1 MAKNRRNERNQGMMS
16 TPADWREALQWFVN
30 TIGLYSGSVRGLFLS
45 DWTEELAVSLE
56 AAVIN
61 LKSRA
66 YNPFVIA
73 GDMLYQQA
81 DFIFNETHEKAV
93 FARPLA
99 SKVELEISGNDV
111 LILDALMPPR
121 RPSHI
126 WYLLYYVLFPRIV
139 SGKVTIITTPL
150 PYAEFMKQGKACGD
164 FDFCNKSVNW
174 DKLQYLIQACT
185 ISQEEF
191 KASREES
198 APPMLKAELKLFTAL
213 RERGL
218 DVFPQHVLGDYLL
231 DFALM
236 QGERRLNIECDLL
249 SAMSGHEINTR
260 EAKRDLVLL
269 SDGWQI
275 LKFSSSEL
283 LNNTQACVDVVEDIW
298 REGRKRSHCGR
309 LLSGQSLPPCPE
321 LPEDDVQ
328 RSAIIFGG
336 GPIAL
341 VGGSGTGK
349 TLCLQKR
356 AGYLLSQGI
365 SPDSILILSYSPD
378 TARILKQSLETN
390 IDKQWAPRL
399 NVISFHDLGMK
410 ILKEN
415 ISAIK
420 RKPPLKLEPS
430 PEKVIQKLLGKARK
444 DADPVKLEMSGE
456 IDEFYVYDMISMYKT
471 HLISSK
477 QAKEQAENET
487 EAMVARVYQAY
498 EEQLLKTNR
507 IDRND
512 VFGMAVN
519 LLLENAELR
528 TKYQTQYE
536 FILADE
542 YQEVTVAQDMLARI
556 IAAPQDNFFICGDE
570 DETISEGK
578 NACPELLADFT
589 TRFPNGRAITMEH
602 NWRCHPTIVEHAKW
616 IISYLERSKIK
627 KPFDSGWGAVATP
640 AIFGPQAC
648 MDEAEDA
655 AWTAQQ
661 VKNLID
667 AGRNAGD
674 IAIVYRQNLYETMLE
689 EELAARGVRFKA
701 SVSDSSVIPDELGDM
716 LAFLKLVMDP
726 DGPRARESFERVC
739 QLGTKEIDPKLS
751 ATIASFAG
759 ANSLSYLKAVEIYAE
774 ATADHSCKELEQ
786 LVKVIRAMN
795 NDRLPPA
802 ESIGYLRRTR
812 RLNDYYKNIKVPPGQ
827 AYEPLKKLGRMEEE
841 ARKFSTVVEFVQHVE
856 DRIGDYEDK
865 SEEQSVHV
873 KSVYDVK
880 GSEFPIVFLVGL
892 AEGIFPL
899 ANSADLEEE
908 RRLFYVAFTRAREGI
923 YLSFPCKSGGK
934 EVGPSRFLAESRLMA
949 NVPIQVAPPMRAVP
963 APEPVISSPP
973 VLTPPV
979 VAPAVTPGMVQPP
992 VMPAQPL
999 QQQQPAPTAHQFVE
1013 PAASSSQ
1020 PHVQAIHSVMPQTPA
1035 TQVPALAAQTQAA
1048 HDPSQSADIAAALP
1062 MQQAATN
1069 ANLIAQPGNNSAHAS
1084 TVPAPEP
1091 LPPRPAANAQGMD
1104 PGRVPGSTNSDQ
1116 AEPRVQSAAASA
1128 SQQLPPVEPSV
1139 PPIVAHDSTTLLYGS
1154 TRYLDPTD
1162 IVPAPQA
1169 PEDKPPEL
1177 SKGLTPY
1184 VDNPDPSPARG
1195 MKKLPPSKNKKAEE
1209 APPVPKEPEIPAPPA
1224 PPPMP
1229 ALPPSAMRNQPYSPV
1244 PMEGP
1249 PGFDSTPPAKP
1260 LPGYNMAAGSNPA
1273 MPPPSSGVIESPL
1286 VHSNYPQVPTQP
1298 TNTSSFSSQNPPLH
1312 QTQQA
1317 HYPYQEA
1324 APAEDEPLEGIPV
1337 CPSCS
1342 NPLEANASFCGEC
1355 GYSLPTRIEA
1365 CTGCSA
1371 PLEPE
1376 AKFCGECGTPVPQQ
1390 PMSGNVSDAQE
1401 DPNKPGK
1408 FVKFLKFLEG

>member
-1 MAKNRRNERNQGMMS
+1 MS

-66 YNPFVIA
+66 YSPFVIA

-81 DFIFNETHEKAV
+81 DFIFNETHEKAL

-99 SKVELEISGNDV
+99 SKIELEMSGNDV
-111 LILDALMPPR
+111 VILDSLMPPR

-126 WYLLYYVLFPRIV
+126 WYLLYYVLFPRII

-150 PYAEFMKQGKACGD
+150 PYAEFMKQGRACGD
-164 FDFCNKSVNW
+164 FDFCNRPVNW

-218 DVFPQHVLGDYLL
+218 DPFPQHVLGDYLL

-236 QGERRLNIECDLL
+236 QGDRRLNIECDLL

-283 LNNTQACVDVVEDIW
+283 LNNTPGCVDVVEDIW
-298 REGRKRSHCGR
+298 REGRKRSHFGR

-328 RSAIIFGG
+328 RSAIVFGG

-365 SPDSILILSYSPD
+365 SPDSILILSYSAD
-378 TARILKQSLETN
+378 TARLLKQSLETN

-415 ISAIK
+415 INTIK
-420 RKPPLKLEPS
+420 RKPPLKLETS
-430 PEKVIQKLLGKARK
+430 PEKVIQKLLSKARK
-444 DADPVKLEMSGE
+444 DTDSLKLEMSGE

-471 HLISSK
+471 HLISAK
-477 QAKEQAENET
+477 QAKDQAENET
-487 EAMVARVYQAY
+487 ESMVARVYQAY
-498 EEQLLKTNR
+498 EDQLQKTNR

-519 LLLENAELR
+519 LLLENSELR
-528 TKYQTQYE
+528 TKYQSQYE

-556 IAAPQDNFFICGDE
+556 IAAPQDNLFISGDE

-589 TRFPNGRAITMEH
+589 IRFPNGRAITMEH

-627 KPFDSGWGAVATP
+627 KPFDSGWGAVPTA

-648 MDEAEDA
+648 IDEGEDA

-674 IAIVYRQNLYETMLE
+674 IAIIYRQNQYETMLE

-759 ANSLSYLKAVEIYAE
+759 ANNLSYLKAVEIYAE

-827 AYEPLKKLGRMEEE
+827 VYEPLKKLGRMEEE

-865 SEEQSVHV
+865 NEEQAVHV

-880 GSEFPIVFLVGL
+880 GSEFPVVFLVGL
-892 AEGIFPL
+892 AEGLFPL
-899 ANSADLEEE
+899 SGTADLEEE

-923 YLSFPCKSGGK
+923 YLSFPCKSAGNDL
-934 EVGPSRFLAESRLMA
+934 GPSRFLAESRLIA
-949 NVPIQVAPPMRAVP
+949 NVPVQVAPPMRAAEPAAPVHVEP
-963 APEPVISSPP
+963 APVPVLAQPVPQPAPVQPASPPSAPPQIAVSPVQMQPVSPVQISQPQPP
-973 VLTPPV
+973 VLPQAPTAPVTPPV
-979 VAPAVTPGMVQPP
+979 LPVAPVQPIN
-992 VMPAQPL
+992 PAVRAVNQGQPN
-999 QQQQPAPTAHQFVE
+999 QSAVE
-1013 PAASSSQ
+1013 PVAPLVD
-1020 PHVQAIHSVMPQTPA
+1020 PHP
-1035 TQVPALAAQTQAA
+1035 
-1048 HDPSQSADIAAALP
+1048 
-1062 MQQAATN
+1062 
-1069 ANLIAQPGNNSAHAS
+1069 
-1084 TVPAPEP
+1084 
-1091 LPPRPAANAQGMD
+1091 
-1104 PGRVPGSTNSDQ
+1104 
-1116 AEPRVQSAAASA
+1116 VQSQVDALS
-1128 SQQLPPVEPSV
+1128 SV
-1139 PPIVAHDSTTLLYGS
+1139 PPMPAVSPPIQAAVPIEAPAALVAPQDPNMLLYGS

-1162 IVPAPQA
+1162 IVPSPQA
-1169 PEDKPPEL
+1169 PEDKPLEL

-1184 VDNPDPSPARG
+1184 VDNPEPAAARG
-1195 MKKLPPSKNKKAEE
+1195 MKKLPPSKNKKQEE
-1209 APPVPKEPEIPAPPA
+1209 APPLVKEPDIPAPPA

-1229 ALPPSAMRNQPYSPV
+1229 ALPPSAMRVQPYTGV
-1244 PMEGP
+1244 PMQGP
-1249 PGFDSTPPAKP
+1249 PGPVQSRSVPDPDLNS
-1260 LPGYNMAAGSNPA
+1260 AAQN
-1273 MPPPSSGVIESPL
+1273 SGVLDTPFGAPQSASPYGTPSQPNYAFDDAE
-1286 VHSNYPQVPTQP
+1286 VPANTYHSAGEPA
-1298 TNTSSFSSQNPPLH
+1298 S
-1312 QTQQA
+1312 
-1317 HYPYQEA
+1317 YQEEEIA
-1324 APAEDEPLEGIPV
+1324 EGIPV

-1365 CTGCSA
+1365 CSGCSA

-1376 AKFCGECGTPVPQQ
+1376 AKFCGECGTPVPQGAPQ
-1390 PMSGNVSDAQE
+1390 RTAAELKQ
-1401 DPNKPGK
+1401 DPNKPGT

>member
-218 DVFPQHVLGDYLL
+218 DAFPQHVLGDYLL

-415 ISAIK
+415 INAIK

-430 PEKVIQKLLGKARK
+430 PEKVIQKLLSKARK

-519 LLLENAELR
+519 LLLENVELR

-589 TRFPNGRAITMEH
+589 TRFPNGRAISMEH

-674 IAIVYRQNLYETMLE
+674 IAIIYRQNQYETMLE

-812 RLNDYYKNIKVPPGQ
+812 RLNDYYKSIKVPPGQ

-865 SEEQSVHV
+865 NEEQSVHV
-873 KSVYDVK
+873 KSVHDVK

-892 AEGIFPL
+892 AEGFFPL

-934 EVGPSRFLAESRLMA
+934 EVGPSRFLAEARLMA

-963 APEPVISSPP
+963 AAEPVVITPPVQPPP
-973 VLTPPV
+973 VLEPV
-979 VAPAVTPGMVQPP
+979 VAPQMVQPP
-992 VMPAQPL
+992 VLPAQPV
-999 QQQQPAPTAHQFVE
+999 QTHPAPTAQQFVE
-1013 PAASSSQ
+1013 PAASAQ
-1020 PHVQAIHSVMPQTPA
+1020 PQVQPMQVAMPQMPA
-1035 TQVPALAAQTQAA
+1035 PQVPAQAAQMPPQA
-1048 HDPSQSADIAAALP
+1048 PSQSAQAAAAQQG
-1062 MQQAATN
+1062 QQALAN
-1069 ANLIAQPGNNSAHAS
+1069 ADVNAQPVHNAAQSSRVPPAEPSPPSPAAIAQDVVSGGVPNSSTPGQ
-1084 TVPAPEP
+1084 PA
-1091 LPPRPAANAQGMD
+1091 
-1104 PGRVPGSTNSDQ
+1104 GR
-1116 AEPRVQSAAASA
+1116 SAAASA
-1128 SQQLPPVEPSV
+1128 SQHIPPVEPSV

-1184 VDNPDPSPARG
+1184 VDNPDPSPNRG

-1209 APPVPKEPEIPAPPA
+1209 VPPVPKEPEIPVPPA

-1249 PGFDSTPPAKP
+1249 PGFDSTPSPKP
-1260 LPGYNMAAGSNPA
+1260 LPAQA
-1273 MPPPSSGVIESPL
+1273 
-1286 VHSNYPQVPTQP
+1286 NYPQVPTQSG
-1298 TNTSSFSSQNPPLH
+1298 NVSSFGSQNSQFN
-1312 QTQQA
+1312 QTPQA
-1317 HYPYQEA
+1317 QYPYQETD
-1324 APAEDEPLEGIPV
+1324 PVEEEPVEGIPV

-1355 GYSLPTRIEA
+1355 GYSLPSRIEA
-1365 CTGCSA
+1365 CSGCSA

-1390 PMSGNVSDAQE
+1390 PMPGNASDAQE